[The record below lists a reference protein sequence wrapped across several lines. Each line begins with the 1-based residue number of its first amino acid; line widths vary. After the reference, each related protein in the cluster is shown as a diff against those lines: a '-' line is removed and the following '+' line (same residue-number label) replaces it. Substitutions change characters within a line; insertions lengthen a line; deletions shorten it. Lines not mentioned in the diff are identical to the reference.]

1 MEVLK
6 LDIVGL
12 YYYKPDMEIVYYEG
26 NNTQYTKECVI
37 CKRLLLEPSYEKLSD
52 NKNITN
58 DNEILIGKC
67 GHIFHSDCLG
77 TWLKTSECCPVD
89 KVKWCLHRVADTT
102 TKLVMHNSSSN
113 NDYKKKIYDGKKMDD
128 VKNTNNQENIDNEEK

>member
-6 LDIVGL
+6 LDIVGS
-12 YYYKPDMEIVYYEG
+12 YSYKPDIEIASYNG

-37 CKRLLLEPSYEKLSD
+37 CKRSLLESSYETISD
-52 NKNITN
+52 NKNISN

-67 GHIFHSDCLG
+67 GHVFHGDCLCK
-77 TWLKTSECCPVD
+77 WLKTSECCPID

-102 TKLVMHNSSSN
+102 TKLVMYNSTTQN
-113 NDYKKKIYDGKKMDD
+113 NYKRKF
-128 VKNTNNQENIDNEEK
+128 NTNEKN